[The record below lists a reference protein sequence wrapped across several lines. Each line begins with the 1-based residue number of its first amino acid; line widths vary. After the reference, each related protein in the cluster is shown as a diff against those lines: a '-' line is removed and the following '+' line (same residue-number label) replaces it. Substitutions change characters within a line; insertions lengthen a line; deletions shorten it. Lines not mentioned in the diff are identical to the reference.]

1 MTLLVLDIQNSS
13 TVRTKKQTCCRYP
26 VADPPRAPLAWKMR
40 SGKRR
45 RPRNQSQNHQQSG
58 ERRESHDGGMKTY
71 NSRHFCSICVGQVS
85 GETTFRINECMDEQD
100 TIRIRYVNPMKRAG
114 KKHVAYSDFNLQLSI
129 SIHDGVEGSRN
140 SWIISCHLHS
150 VVWEGGKGEAK
161 LEPSFCIA

>member
-1 MTLLVLDIQNSS
+1 MTLLCTRYSELFK
-13 TVRTKKQTCCRYP
+13 RTDSRTTCCRYP

-85 GETTFRINECMDEQD
+85 GETTLRINECMDEQD

-140 SWIISCHLHS
+140 S
-150 VVWEGGKGEAK
+150 
-161 LEPSFCIA
+161 